1 MENTG
6 ANEFLEKNSLQ
17 QFHST
22 NNPPHNDDTYI
33 DNIVMNSYEHNSNSQ
48 SGNITTYISDHLPQ
62 FLIIENLK

>member
-1 MENTG
+1 MENTR

-33 DNIVMNSYEHNSNSQ
+33 DNIFMNSYEHNSNSL
-48 SGNITTYISDHLPQ
+48 SGNITT
-62 FLIIENLK
+62 